1 MNTLV
6 SSFMGDTE
14 STEVAI
20 LQPEPLGMTDEEAK
34 RAAKRLD
41 KQLLGELANVLETL
55 RQILATQAYKPL
67 GFPNFKAYLQDRCAN
82 RPAFNIN
89 YDKFISLCHHDE
101 VCNRLIDAGKNKYA
115 IGNLLPAHTDVFYAE
130 LPETLWGDAFD
141 LLLEE
146 KAATN
151 LKGKAAQYDHMFKF
165 TAEMVKTACARVN
178 QRITSELPAD
188 PFNDSPR
195 QIEAIP
201 AVFDATDDGRIVV
214 DAALVVDAPEWVRPP
229 ALIDAPA
236 VPTAGPRRIAE
247 LDQKPQLPEVIQKN
261 GLSVFADME
270 KPEEICLA
278 FMSVEP
284 HEMDADVLWVTG
296 TDGPNVYTI
305 PVRKSV
311 LRGMV

>member
-214 DAALVVDAPEWVRPP
+214 DTALVVDAPEWTAAVNAAVVARSGNPDTWNVPRAAVAPVAQKP
-229 ALIDAPA
+229 ALPVYSMPNTEPEPA
-236 VPTAGPRRIAE
+236 
-247 LDQKPQLPEVIQKN
+247 
-261 GLSVFADME
+261 
-270 KPEEICLA
+270 EICLA